1 MAILTPKILGPDGV
15 LREDLAFSTT
25 RGSRFFT
32 GTIDADTVDMEVS
45 INGAGWTN
53 DSDLIVFEDTE
64 WMVPNP
70 AAYPAG
76 LELLAGPNTLQV
88 RAISLSGSTSAP
100 ATANVT
106 LVQESDLGV
115 VAEPPTNISVT
126 QKDGSVE
133 LSVEGLTDATGFQGF
148 NFYASKYEGGGD
160 SGYQQINLETVADS
174 TTTEEFETLATLEVE
189 STIVVDGNGDP
200 LADPLF
206 FHITGTQE
214 DEDEIVLQ
222 TDIDEKYEIPE
233 TARELRTTM
242 TLESVR
248 TIPIYSF
255 DHNRLAGPTSDP
267 ATISIGEFAA
277 TPQED
282 PLYYVITSVFYD
294 ETNNLEL
301 ESSFSQEVVGHP
313 LRVTTTIGTFPVVS
327 RQQIVRDYATSV
339 FRSNPQ
345 IRVEEG
351 SSLREVT
358 IDPFSSEAE
367 RLRFIIDFLHRARS
381 PSLLIIIDDPQGTGQ
396 SAPVATSSYKMAL
409 KQAFRLLSDE
419 ETQALIDAAFEAY
432 ASNFGVF
439 RRTGRASQG
448 EVTFYTTQRPTRT
461 IPLPLGTIS
470 SGGSRQFRT
479 SRAASLPLNQIA
491 SYYNPVT
498 GRYQVTVP
506 VRATTTGSA
515 GNVGAGQVRKVVS
528 AVAGISVFNSAAMFG
543 GEDRETN
550 LQLIER
556 ARRRLASVDSGTKQ
570 GYLQTAADVPGVIKA
585 NVVGGG
591 DPLMQRD
598 LDSSGVHR
606 GGKVDIWIQGTNLA
620 TVTDVFAFSF
630 QIGQDIQFE
639 ILGSVTDLNFVAVDV
654 DLSTDNPIVEMLD
667 YPDAGYEFKNASTGE
682 VFDLTG
688 VVITGYNT
696 IRLDNTI
703 PQPAVDL
710 TDVVLGSYRRRVGNI
725 FILPRQ
731 PVTEITDVTGVVSG
745 QLPSTAFD
753 LVHPDPPLEKGRSD
767 LASDYLLI
775 SSYTDAN
782 GNTIPSGDLIDVE
795 DEPHVLL
802 GEYPEYLDSLGAI
815 FLTVEVWDATKTTQY
830 RGPDDPSG
838 ISDFTIILGDQT
850 TPLAIQRVP
859 TGNIASGA
867 TVLVSYSHD
876 ENFSVTYTT
885 NLVVSVT
892 QDAVNSKRHATADVI
907 VKDAVP
913 VPLDLQGTIVLKK
926 GAKQETV
933 DPNLRTNLT
942 NYITNLRLGDPIRQ
956 SDVIDVIE
964 KTTDVSYVVVPLTK
978 MVRGEGSQVVR
989 ETLVTD
995 LSSEVVQLPS
1005 LSTGSV
1011 LVWLIEDAL
1020 DAATTNGGGS
1030 ETDFRGVFEDDIEMS
1045 LLAASSQLSALGL
1058 ADNQAYII
1066 GNDGTVINGYSDDAT
1081 LAAQGY
1087 DTPTKRQ
1094 AERERITANRVL
1106 VSTITSDSPV
1116 EHAYA
1121 VTYIVG
1127 EDSGAKNIDPG
1138 AAEYITTPTNIN
1150 DWLFTYDEDS
1160 A

>member
-25 RGSRFFT
+25 RGTRFFT
-32 GTIDADTVDMEVS
+32 GTIDETTVDLEVS

-53 DSDLIVFEDTE
+53 DADLFVFEGTE

-76 LELLAGPNTLQV
+76 LELLAGPNTIQV
-88 RAISLSGSTSAP
+88 RAIALTGSTSAP
-100 ATANVT
+100 AMAEVT

-115 VAEPPTNISVT
+115 VADPPTNISVT

-133 LSVEGLTDATGFQGF
+133 LSVEGLEDSTGFQGF

-174 TTTEEFETLATLEVE
+174 TTTEEFEEIATLEVE
-189 STIVVDGNGDP
+189 SDVPVDGNGDP
-200 LADPLF
+200 LADPLY
-206 FHITGTQE
+206 FHVVGTQE
-214 DEDEIVLQ
+214 DEDDVVLQ
-222 TDIDEKYEIPE
+222 TDIDERYEVPE

-242 TLESVR
+242 TLEAVR
-248 TIPIYSF
+248 TIQVYSF
-255 DHNRLAGPTSDP
+255 DHDRLAGPTSDP
-267 ATISIGEFAA
+267 PTIAIGEFAA
-277 TPQED
+277 TPQEE

-313 LRVTTTIGTFPVVS
+313 LRITTSIGNFPVVS

-345 IRVEEG
+345 VRVEEG
-351 SSLREVT
+351 STLRDVT

-367 RLRFIIDFLHRARS
+367 RVRFIVDFLHRARS

-396 SAPVATSSYKMAL
+396 SAPVATSSYKQAL
-409 KQAFRLLSDE
+409 KQAFRLQSDE
-419 ETQALIDAAFEAY
+419 ETQALIDSAFEAY
-432 ASNFGVF
+432 ASNYGVF

-461 IPLPLGTIS
+461 IQLPLGTIV

-491 SYYNPVT
+491 SYFNPVT

-506 VRATTTGSA
+506 VRATATGSA
-515 GNVGAGQVRKVVS
+515 GNVGAGQVRQVVS
-528 AVAGISVFNSAAMFG
+528 AVAGISVINSAAMFG

-550 LQLIER
+550 QQLIER

-585 NVVGGG
+585 NVVGAG

-630 QIGQDIQFE
+630 EIGQDIQFE
-639 ILGSVTDLNFVAVDV
+639 IIGSVTGLNFVAVDTE
-654 DLSTDNPIVEMLD
+654 LSEANPIVEMLD
-667 YPDAGYEFKNASTGE
+667 YPDAGYEFRNASTGE

-688 VVITGYNT
+688 VTITGYNT
-696 IRLDNTI
+696 IQLDTSI

-731 PVTEITDVTGVVSG
+731 PVTEITGVTGAVSG

-767 LASDYLLI
+767 LAEDYLQI
-775 SSYTDAN
+775 SSYTDDD
-782 GNTIPSGDLIDVE
+782 GNTIPSGDLITVT

-802 GEYPEYLDSLGAI
+802 GEYPEYVDNLGAV
-815 FLTVEVWDATKTTQY
+815 FLTVEVWDETKTTQY

-838 ISDFTIILGDQT
+838 ISDYTIILGDQT
-850 TPLAIQRVP
+850 TPLAIQRT
-859 TGNIASGA
+859 TGSAISSGE

-892 QDAVNSKRHATADVI
+892 QDAVNTQRHATADVI

-913 VPLDLQGTIVLKK
+913 VPLDLQATVVLKK
-926 GAKQETV
+926 GAKQEEV

-964 KTTDVSYVVVPLTK
+964 KTTDVSYVTVPLTK

-989 ETLVTD
+989 ETLVSD
-995 LSSEVVQLPS
+995 LASEVVQLPS
-1005 LSTGSV
+1005 LSTGSY
-1011 LVWLIEDAL
+1011 LVWIIKDSLS
-1020 DAATTNGGGS
+1020 AATTDGGGPDTS
-1030 ETDFRGVFEDDIEMS
+1030 YRGVFEDDIEMT
-1045 LLAASSQLSALGL
+1045 LLDASTQLSALGL

-1066 GNDGTVINGYSDDAT
+1066 GDDGAVINGYSDDAT
-1081 LAAQGY
+1081 LIAEGFTTDA
-1087 DTPTKRQ
+1087 DRQ
-1094 AERERITANRVL
+1094 AERERLTANHVL
-1106 VSTITSDSPV
+1106 VSLIPSDSPV
-1116 EHAYA
+1116 EHEYA